1 MSNIENLQPDPFI
14 SAYTDDE
21 NSVVLDVRTPEETAE
36 GHIEGADFADFYN
49 PEFMTQINNM
59 DKTKNYYIYCRSGV
73 RSLKTCEMM
82 ASMGFEGK
90 LVNLLGGV
98 LALQ

>member
-14 SAYTDDE
+14 SAYSSDE
-21 NSVVLDVRTPEETAE
+21 NAIVLDVRTPEETAS
-36 GHIEGADFADFYN
+36 GHIENAEFADFYN
-49 PEFMTQINNM
+49 PNFMNTINEM

-73 RSLKTCEMM
+73 RSLKTCELM
-82 ASMGFEGK
+82 ASLGFKGK
-90 LVNLLGGV
+90 LVNLLGGA

>member
-14 SAYTDDE
+14 SAYTSDD
-21 NSVVLDVRTPEETAE
+21 NSIVLDVRTPEETSA
-36 GHIEGADFADFYN
+36 GHIEGAEFADFYN

-59 DKTKNYYIYCRSGV
+59 DKSKNYYIYCRSGV

-82 ASMGFEGK
+82 ASMGFKGK

>member
-14 SAYTDDE
+14 SAYSSDE
-21 NSVVLDVRTPEETAE
+21 NAIVLDVRTPEETAT
-36 GHIEGADFADFYN
+36 GHIENAEFADFYN
-49 PEFMTQINNM
+49 PNFMNTINEM

-73 RSLKTCEMM
+73 RSLKTCELM
-82 ASMGFEGK
+82 ASLGFEGK
-90 LVNLLGGV
+90 LVNLLGGA